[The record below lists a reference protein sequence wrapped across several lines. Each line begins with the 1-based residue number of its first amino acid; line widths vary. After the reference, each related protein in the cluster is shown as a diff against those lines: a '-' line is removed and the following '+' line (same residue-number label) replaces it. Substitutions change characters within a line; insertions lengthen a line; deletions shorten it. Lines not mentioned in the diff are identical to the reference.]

1 MLRAKSRSTNKSDD
15 MEALGG
21 VPRRSAPNAER
32 LFGAGVLY
40 VACGEW
46 AAAYRCFER
55 CGSENGTARYN
66 SALCCFMVG
75 WYEECYRLL
84 CLAERLL
91 ADIPTRG
98 ADTGGY
104 GLTPQPL
111 PEAFRH
117 WEAASEL
124 SRGPLLPETTR
135 DDALLLI
142 LRLRAEAAFRLGRY
156 EEVRTIATRLG
167 HRYEQ
172 IENLL
177 KRIDP

>member
-15 MEALGG
+15 MEVLGG

-91 ADIPTRG
+91 TDIPTRG
-98 ADTGGY
+98 VDTGGY

-124 SRGPLLPETTR
+124 SRCPLLPETTR
-135 DDALLLI
+135 DDARRRAHADTTSARRGRLPLGP
-142 LRLRAEAAFRLGRY
+142 LRGGAY
-156 EEVRTIATRLG
+156 DSHPPRTPIRT
-167 HRYEQ
+167 
-172 IENLL
+172 
-177 KRIDP
+177 D

>member
-66 SALCCFMVG
+66 SALCCFMV
-75 WYEECYRLL
+75 
-84 CLAERLL
+84 
-91 ADIPTRG
+91 
-98 ADTGGY
+98 
-104 GLTPQPL
+104 
-111 PEAFRH
+111 
-117 WEAASEL
+117 
-124 SRGPLLPETTR
+124 SRCPLLPETTR
-135 DDALLLI
+135 DDALMLI

-156 EEVRTIATRLG
+156 EEVRMIATRLG